1 MYTSK
6 YNYLVVFILFFS
18 VSSCRKYVEI
28 EPQGKIIPSTVND
41 YQLLLNNSGVFNL
54 SYGSVEY
61 ATDNVALLNDS
72 FINRFAVQPLN
83 IYKWADLFYQ
93 INEDDPEWNLFYQQ
107 IYNANVAIQ
116 GLPNAKSGD
125 ENLKQQLIAQAK
137 VHRAYAYL
145 CLVNLYAKQY
155 QAGSAA
161 TDLGVPLLTEPS
173 YTQNLKR
180 ATVGAIYDLILSDL
194 NAGAA
199 TLVPLPSSKTAPSKS
214 AAYALLA
221 RTYLDMGNYQK
232 ALDNANLSLG
242 IQSGLFDLNS
252 YIGAGAGSGLPDG
265 FFLPTSQDN
274 PEVILMKA
282 SSDGG
287 AEFPLSPEL
296 MTLLGTKDLRTYF
309 FTYYVGPDGDPSGI
323 FTYPGTYHAYF
334 APFETNP
341 ASGSTQMGPT
351 VPEMMLIKAECL
363 ARTQRGQ
370 TGLTVANELRKT
382 RFKPADYTALTAG
395 NDDDALQLIL
405 QERRREL
412 FCKGSRLFDLKRL
425 NLDPKLAK
433 TITHPLKTQQ
443 LTLAP
448 GSNRYI
454 YPIPVKVISAN
465 PEIEQN
471 PR

>member
-6 YNYLVVFILFFS
+6 YNYLVLFFIFIS
-18 VSSCRKYVEI
+18 FSSCRKYVEI

-61 ATDNVALLNDS
+61 ATDNVALLNDN
-72 FINRFAVQPLN
+72 FINGFDVRSLN
-83 IYKWADLFYQ
+83 VYKWADLFYQ
-93 INEDDPEWNLFYQQ
+93 PNEDDPEWNLFYQQ

-116 GLPNAKSGD
+116 GLPNAKSGG
-125 ENLKQQLIAQAK
+125 ENLKQQLVAEAK

-145 CLVNLYAKQY
+145 CLVNLYAKEY
-155 QAGSAA
+155 HAGSAA
-161 TDLGVPLLTEPS
+161 TDLGVPLLTEPG

-180 ATVGAIYDLILSDL
+180 APVGAIYDLILSDL
-194 NAGAA
+194 NTGVA
-199 TLVPLPSSKTAPSKS
+199 TLAPLSSSKTAPSKC

-221 RTYLDMGNYQK
+221 RTYLYMGNYQK
-232 ALDNANLSLG
+232 ALDNASLSLG
-242 IQSGLFDLNS
+242 IQAQLFDLNP
-252 YIGAGAGSGLPDG
+252 YVGVGAGSGLPDG
-265 FFLPTSQDN
+265 FFLPTSQEN
-274 PEVILMKA
+274 SEVILMKA

-287 AEFPLSPEL
+287 GNFPLSPEL

-309 FTYYVGPDGDPSGI
+309 FTYYVGPDGDPTGI
-323 FTYPGTYHAYF
+323 FTYPGTYHSYF
-334 APFETNP
+334 SPFETT
-341 ASGSTQMGPT
+341 AGSTQLGPT

-363 ARTQRGQ
+363 ARTQKGQ
-370 TGLTVANELRKT
+370 AGLAVVNELRKT
-382 RFKPADYTALTAG
+382 RFKPVDYTALTAA
-395 NDDDALQLIL
+395 NDDDALLLIL

-412 FCKGSRLFDLKRL
+412 FCKGARLFDLKRL
-425 NLDPKLAK
+425 NTDPKLAK

-454 YPIPVKVISAN
+454 YPIPVKVISTN

>member
-1 MYTSK
+1 MYRLK
-6 YNYLVVFILFFS
+6 YYYIFFLFFS
-18 VSSCRKYVEI
+18 VSAISCRKYVEI

-41 YQLLLNNSGVFNL
+41 YQLLLNNSTVFNL
-54 SYGSVEY
+54 SYGSVDY
-61 ATDNVALLNDS
+61 ATDDVALLNDD
-72 FINRFAVQPLN
+72 FINGFNASSLL

-93 INEDDPEWNLFYQQ
+93 ANEDDAEWNLFYKQV
-107 IYNANVAIQ
+107 YNANVAIE

-125 ENLKQQLIAQAK
+125 ENLKQQLMAEAK

-145 CLVNLYAKQY
+145 CLVNLYAKEY
-155 QAGSAA
+155 HPGSAA
-161 TDLGVPLLTEPS
+161 TDMGLPLLTQPG

-180 ATVGAIYDLILSDL
+180 ASVAAVYDLILSDL
-194 NAGAA
+194 NAAVGV
-199 TLVPLPSSKTAPSKS
+199 LPPLPASKTTPSKS

-221 RTYLDMGNYQK
+221 RTYLYMGDYQK
-232 ALDNANLSLG
+232 AMDNATLALG
-242 IQSGLFDLNS
+242 IQSTLFNMVPF
-252 YIGAGAGSGLPDG
+252 INMGAGSGLPDG
-265 FFLPTSQDN
+265 FFLPTSQNN

-287 AEFPLSPEL
+287 GSFPLSPEL
-296 MTLLGTKDLRTYF
+296 MALLGTKDLRTYF
-309 FTYYVGPDGDPSGI
+309 FTYYVGPGGDPMGI
-323 FTYPGTYHAYF
+323 FRYPGTYHTYF
-334 APFETNP
+334 APFETVP
-341 ASGSTQMGPT
+341 GSTQMGPT

-370 TGLTVANELRKT
+370 EGLTVVNELRKF
-382 RFKPADYTALTAG
+382 RFKPVDYTALTAG
-395 NDDDALQLIL
+395 NNDDALLLIL

-412 FCKGSRLFDLKRL
+412 FCKGLRLFDLKRF
-425 NLDPKLAK
+425 NADPKLAK

-448 GSNRYI
+448 GSNRYV
-454 YPIPVKVISAN
+454 YPIATKVINAN

>member
-6 YNYLVVFILFFS
+6 YNYLVLLFLFLS
-18 VSSCRKYVEI
+18 LSSCRKYVEI

-72 FINRFAVQPLN
+72 FINGFDVRSLN

-93 INEDDPEWNLFYQQ
+93 ANEDDPEWNLFYQQ

-125 ENLKQQLIAQAK
+125 ENLKLRLIAEAK

-145 CLVNLYAKQY
+145 CLVNLYAKEY
-155 QAGSAA
+155 HTGSAA
-161 TDLGVPLLTEPS
+161 TDLGVPLLIEPG
-173 YTQNLKR
+173 YTQKLKR
-180 ATVGAIYDLILSDL
+180 ATVGAVYDLILNDL
-194 NAGAA
+194 NAGVA
-199 TLVPLPSSKTAPSKS
+199 TLAPLSSSKTAPSKS

-221 RTYLDMGNYQK
+221 RTYLYMGDYQK

-242 IQSGLFDLNS
+242 IQSQLFDLNP

-265 FFLPTSQDN
+265 FFLPTSQEN

-287 AEFPLSPEL
+287 GNFPLSPEL
-296 MTLLGTKDLRTYF
+296 MTLLGTKDLRSYF
-309 FTYYVGPDGDPSGI
+309 FTYYVGPDGDPTGI
-323 FTYPGTYHAYF
+323 FTYPGTYHSYF
-334 APFETNP
+334 SPFETAP
-341 ASGSTQMGPT
+341 GSTQLGPT

-370 TGLTVANELRKT
+370 AGLAVANELRKT
-382 RFKPADYTALTAG
+382 RFKPADYTALAAG
-395 NDDDALQLIL
+395 NDDDALLLIL

-412 FCKGSRLFDLKRL
+412 FCKGARLFDLKRL
-425 NLDPKLAK
+425 NTDPKLAK
-433 TITHPLKTQQ
+433 TITHPLKAQQ
-443 LTLAP
+443 LILTP

-454 YPIPVKVISAN
+454 YPIPMKVISAN